1 MHSASGRGT
10 YIVDL
15 EQRRN
20 GRAETWKE
28 IQALVHTAEGKSV
41 WKTKGLETGVK
52 DWSTEKGKSAVERTP
67 V

>member
-1 MHSASGRGT
+1 VHSASGRGT

-28 IQALVHTAEGKSV
+28 IQALVHTSEVKSV
-41 WKTKGLETGVK
+41 WKTKGMEKGVK
-52 DWSTEKGKSAVERTP
+52 E
-67 V
+67 